1 MKIVIWT
8 GAAWEPWGPPSV
20 DHGGI
25 GGSETAAVHMAYE
38 LGRRGHEVV
47 MFGDHAGFEG
57 TWDHTSWPRDGA
69 RTAHVLYRRY
79 QEAVEDPKLLEC
91 DVFVSSRDKSVVRI
105 LPSARAKVLWLHD
118 VHVGDDWENDLLQ
131 FDRLYA
137 LTRWHKK
144 FVEGVYPH
152 VDQEKIVVSRNGIDP
167 SRFADLDWTKKKPHF
182 VYSSSPDRGLDV
194 LLDMWPKI
202 RELRSDAELHV
213 YYGFDTWRKM
223 NAQNKRGLAV
233 VEYMF
238 SRVTQSED
246 EGIRYHGR
254 TGQTELAEAQK
265 KALIWCYP
273 TRFSETSCLHGDSL
287 VSVPGDHRTG
297 LPVRVPIRD
306 LAGKKNIPV
315 YSFDEVEK
323 RFKIGTMLWCKKMK
337 TAPSMVALDLDDGST
352 LKLTPEHRVMNYDA
366 EWVEARNLK
375 VGDRLMALH
384 HRYDILVTDYNGKWV
399 SESRLV
405 GEWMA
410 GRRLARNE
418 HVDHK
423 DPVRLNNSP
432 EMLEILSAS
441 DHHRKTHSGKKIRKD
456 HARKVGERFKIWV
469 RSNMPEVR
477 ARNIANGRKLWK
489 NVKAMAPDDRKT
501 WLQNRTEKKMHT
513 LASIKLSNPSARNQ
527 NHKIV
532 AIRKIPG
539 GPVYDMEVRDTHTFV
554 ADGVVVHNCIT
565 ALEAQAAGCCVSTS
579 KLAALEETASM
590 WPLIPGLNSSAAYQ
604 ARALDQISHYL
615 TAWDVDSKSDDGR
628 GPGHLLA
635 QAARN
640 WALGQTWAAIA
651 EEWERDFLGLMGEG
665 A

>member
-57 TWDHTSWPRDGA
+57 KWKIDPESHGETRIDPEISSSLRDSPGLSVSL
-69 RTAHVLYRRY
+69 RDFPGLSVSYRSY
-79 QEAVEDPKLLEC
+79 QEAVADPKLLEC
-91 DVFVSSRDKSVVRI
+91 DVFVSSRDKRIVRI
-105 LPSARAKVLWLHD
+105 LPSTSSFPPVKVLWLHD

-131 FDRLYA
+131 FDRLYT

-273 TRFSETSCLHGDSL
+273 TRFSET
-287 VSVPGDHRTG
+287 
-297 LPVRVPIRD
+297 
-306 LAGKKNIPV
+306 
-315 YSFDEVEK
+315 F
-323 RFKIGTMLWCKKMK
+323 
-337 TAPSMVALDLDDGST
+337 
-352 LKLTPEHRVMNYDA
+352 
-366 EWVEARNLK
+366 
-375 VGDRLMALH
+375 
-384 HRYDILVTDYNGKWV
+384 
-399 SESRLV
+399 
-405 GEWMA
+405 
-410 GRRLARNE
+410 
-418 HVDHK
+418 
-423 DPVRLNNSP
+423 
-432 EMLEILSAS
+432 
-441 DHHRKTHSGKKIRKD
+441 
-456 HARKVGERFKIWV
+456 
-469 RSNMPEVR
+469 
-477 ARNIANGRKLWK
+477 
-489 NVKAMAPDDRKT
+489 
-501 WLQNRTEKKMHT
+501 
-513 LASIKLSNPSARNQ
+513 
-527 NHKIV
+527 
-532 AIRKIPG
+532 
-539 GPVYDMEVRDTHTFV
+539 
-554 ADGVVVHNCIT
+554 CIS

-590 WPLIPGLNSSAAYQ
+590 WLLIPGLNSSAAYQ
-604 ARALDQISHYL
+604 AHALAQISHYL
-615 TAWDVDSKSDDGR
+615 HAWDLDNQVSATMR
-628 GPGHLLA
+628 PGDCHVPGYLIA
-635 QAARN
+635 HAARD
-640 WALGQTWAAIA
+640 WALKQTWAAIA
-651 EEWERDFLGLMGEG
+651 EEWERDFLGMLGGGEARKQG
-665 A
+665 SSEESAEAQKQGSSEGDS